1 MKTNLLS
8 KLTKNLALKIISI
21 IIAIVI
27 WYVVVDF
34 NDPIE
39 TESYNVQVEVL
50 NPTYVANGKEIYR
63 IEDEYRSVTVYITA
77 NRSRLERIQANNIR
91 VTADLTE
98 IVDFSTDPVMVPLRV
113 SCAGFSQ
120 SEMTISRTTIP
131 IIIENVTSREFPIAA
146 SAGTTVPGSEYEVGT
161 LTPNPDQVTISGPE
175 SIINQIDTV
184 VAEVNVTG
192 MVQNGTLSAD
202 LILYDENQVEISDA
216 TIEENLTFNG
226 NATLDVEVDVE
237 LWRRQSG
244 VTLDVNYSG
253 TPADGYQVGTITT
266 TPDEIAVVGSEEALA
281 ALAQQGN
288 TITVPAEQVS
298 VEGASSDLSVEVKL
312 TELLP
317 EDMRLATN
325 TRETA
330 TVNVAILPDGSQEFE
345 LDVTNIETAGLAS
358 DLTVAYD
365 QSELTLRIQADDGE
379 SLSALDM
386 TRVTARID
394 LAGKDVGDYTVPV
407 SITLPQGYRL
417 VNDVSISVHLR
428 ERASASSESADSG

>member
-113 SCAGFSQ
+113 SCAGFNQ
-120 SEMTISRTTIP
+120 SEMTLSRTTIP

-202 LILYDENQVEISDA
+202 QVEISDA

-288 TITVPAEQVS
+288 AITVPAELVS
-298 VEGASSDLSVEVKL
+298 VAGASSDLSVEVKL
-312 TELLP
+312 SDLLP

-365 QSELTLRIQADDGE
+365 QSELTLRIQADEGE

-386 TRVTARID
+386 TQVTARID